1 MKRILTLTV
10 FLAALCLLA
19 ACDKQK
25 KQSQGPN
32 HDIAMEIFQLIPKS
46 DLPDYCVKMGR
57 NAEQD
62 STYGVPFDPR
72 GFSSSVQ
79 GSEIDLDGGLFASL
93 VFHCYPLSTGGWRA
107 YWVTYAGFDGLCGY
121 DHSGAYNYVD
131 GELTPEPDWT
141 LPCPPATEL
150 IDYAHWDYDEA
161 EKSFIAERPNYLYTF
176 YDDHVDVT
184 IDLDYLTYGLE
195 GDADDLPDLPA
206 VAIRTYTWNGTC
218 FE

>member
-10 FLAALCLLA
+10 LIAGFCLLA

-25 KQSQGPN
+25 KQPQDPN
-32 HDIAMEIFQLIPKS
+32 RDIAMEIFQLIPKS
-46 DLPDYCVKMGR
+46 DLPDYCVMMGR

-79 GSEIDLDGGLFASL
+79 GSEIDLDSGLFASL

-121 DHSGAYNYVD
+121 DQSGAYNYVD
-131 GELTPEPDWT
+131 GEPRKDPIISTLSTMTTWT
-141 LPCPPATEL
+141 SPST
-150 IDYAHWDYDEA
+150 
-161 EKSFIAERPNYLYTF
+161 ST
-176 YDDHVDVT
+176 T
-184 IDLDYLTYGLE
+184 
-195 GDADDLPDLPA
+195 
-206 VAIRTYTWNGTC
+206 
-218 FE
+218 